1 MGENKIESFKQYGDA
16 SGISSHYLFKR
27 LKLHSVR
34 NMLCTCIVWC
44 DETAMMI
51 EYCAKMIGAIGV
63 ETGEE
68 KRMKIID
75 KYFIKICNHNFE
87 YGCLLRGYDTYNLKW
102 RKYFNRKCKI
112 APLYNYIYHT

>member
-63 ETGEE
+63 ETREE
-68 KRMKIID
+68 KRMKISTNISSRFVIIILSAD
-75 KYFIKICNHNFE
+75 VYFTDMI
-87 YGCLLRGYDTYNLKW
+87 
-102 RKYFNRKCKI
+102 
-112 APLYNYIYHT
+112 HTT

>member
-1 MGENKIESFKQYGDA
+1 MGENKIESLKQYGDA

-51 EYCAKMIGAIGV
+51 EYCAKNDRSYWSGNKG
-63 ETGEE
+63 GEKNE
-68 KRMKIID
+68 
-75 KYFIKICNHNFE
+75 N
-87 YGCLLRGYDTYNLKW
+87 
-102 RKYFNRKCKI
+102 NRQI
-112 APLYNYIYHT
+112 FHQDL